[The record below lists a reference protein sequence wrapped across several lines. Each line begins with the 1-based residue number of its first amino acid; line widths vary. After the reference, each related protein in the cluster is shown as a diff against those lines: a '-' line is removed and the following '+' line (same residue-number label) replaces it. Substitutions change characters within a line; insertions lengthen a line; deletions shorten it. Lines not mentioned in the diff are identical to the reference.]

1 MTVFRFLHAADVHLD
16 SRLVGLSAYQGAPV
30 ELLRT
35 ATRRAFSALI
45 DRALEER
52 VDFVVIAGDL
62 YDGDWRDFNTGLYFV
77 GEMRRLAQA
86 GVPVFVAHGN
96 HDADSEITR
105 QLTLPENVT
114 VFAARK
120 PQTHRLDALRVA
132 LHGQSF
138 REAATTDNLAV
149 GYPDAV
155 PGWFNVGVLHTAME
169 GHAAHASYAPCAL
182 AELQAKGYDYWALG
196 HVHEHRIV
204 CQAPWVVYPGNLQG
218 RSVRE
223 LGPRGAV
230 LVEVAEGEVTV
241 QRLLV
246 DAVRWQH
253 LELDVSGAGTLAEVL
268 TRAAAALQDLAADPA
283 RRGPVAVRL
292 TLVGAAA
299 AHGELFGDEA
309 RLRAE
314 LIALASGFGDETL
327 WLEKI
332 RVRTTPALDAAAIKA
347 RADAVAELQILLE
360 RAETDE
366 AFLAEL
372 TGELGEL
379 ATRAPQ
385 LLHERV
391 PELTLVREQ
400 RVAELVRAVA
410 PGLVARLLDDAR

>member
-1 MTVFRFLHAADVHLD
+1 LGSALGEVTVFRFLHAADVHLD

-45 DRALEER
+45 DRALDER

-120 PQTHRLDALRVA
+120 PQTCRLDALRVA

-155 PGWFNVGVLHTAME
+155 SGWFNVGVLHTAME

-230 LVEVAEGEVTV
+230 LVEVEEGEVTV

-246 DAVRWQH
+246 DAVRWHH
-253 LELDVSGAGTLAEVL
+253 LELDVSGAGTLADVL
-268 TRAAAALQDLAADPA
+268 TRAAAALEELAADPT

-327 WLEKI
+327 WLEKV

-372 TGELGEL
+372 TGELSEL

-385 LLHERV
+385 LLLERV
-391 PELTLVREQ
+391 PELTLVR
-400 RVAELVRAVA
+400 
-410 PGLVARLLDDAR
+410 